1 MEHNEK
7 EGLNCPINYTLSI
20 LGGKWKWA
28 ILWLIST
35 NGVIR
40 YGRLKEN
47 LPSIAHKTLSHQLKG
62 LESNE
67 LIHREQY
74 NQVPPKVEYS
84 LTNKGKTLIP
94 ILELMSQWGNKYWV
108 K

>member
-28 ILWLIST
+28 ILWLISS

-47 LPSIAHKTLSHQLKG
+47 LPSIAQKH
-62 LESNE
+62 
-67 LIHREQY
+67 
-74 NQVPPKVEYS
+74 
-84 LTNKGKTLIP
+84 
-94 ILELMSQWGNKYWV
+94 
-108 K
+108 